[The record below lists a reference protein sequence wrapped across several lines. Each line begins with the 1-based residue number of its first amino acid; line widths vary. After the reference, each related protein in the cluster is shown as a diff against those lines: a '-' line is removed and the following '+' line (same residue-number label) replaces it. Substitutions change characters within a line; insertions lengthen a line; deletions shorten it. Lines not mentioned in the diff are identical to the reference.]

1 MTGDNLEAWRD
12 WLATAP
18 IGSARLAV
26 LEQRP
31 RTVVSGEEAASALL
45 DAVVA
50 RHGLMAHVQARQ
62 MADLAEL
69 SRVYP
74 DGTEW
79 LATELA
85 LALSVA
91 ESTAQTYLHEA
102 SETIRRLPATFAA
115 LDAGLISAVK
125 VAVIRSS
132 VEPVKDEQVVAAV
145 ERAVLGKAAGQT
157 VPQLR
162 ESCARAVIRHDRHGV
177 DARHQERKSKRR
189 MRRRHLEDGMAGLW
203 VESSA
208 QDIAAVWE
216 ACTALGQASRTPG
229 DERNGDQLRVDA
241 LVDVCA
247 HILDTGTWD
256 GTRLPDQ
263 QGRRPHIQVVVP
275 YQAFFGEPAGGE
287 LAGYGPIGG
296 EQALDIAAD
305 GTLQRLISDPLDN
318 SLIDAGRTRYT
329 PPENL
334 RRFVLA
340 RDRTC
345 VVPGC
350 RQPAY
355 RCEVDHVEKFRPGH
369 AHGGRTD
376 TDNLGT
382 LCRHHHRAKD
392 AGHYHLAVEP
402 ITGTWIWTTPLGRT
416 YTRPRTPQWNSDDWD
431 NQPPGESPRRRQSK
445 WDPHEDDPVDRKS
458 VRARRVAG
466 AGSHTGTDD
475 PPPF

>member
-1 MTGDNLEAWRD
+1 MSGGDLQAWRE
-12 WLATAP
+12 WLACVP

-31 RTVVSGEEAASALL
+31 QSVASGEEAASGLL

-50 RHGLMAHVQARQ
+50 GQGLLAHLQARQ

-74 DGTEW
+74 DGVEW
-79 LATELA
+79 LATELG

-91 ESTAQTYLHEA
+91 ESTAQTYVHEA
-102 SETIRRLPATFAA
+102 TETMRRLPATFAV
-115 LDAGLISAVK
+115 LDAGMISAVK
-125 VAVIRSS
+125 VAVIRSG
-132 VEPVKDEQVVAAV
+132 VEPLADEQVVAAV
-145 ERAVLGKAAGQT
+145 EWAVLRKAPTQT

-162 ESCARAVIRHDRHGV
+162 ESCARAVIRCDPRGV
-177 DARHQERKSKRR
+177 DARHRERTRQRR

-208 QDIAAVWE
+208 QDISTIWE
-216 ACTALGQASRTPG
+216 ACTALGQVSRIPG
-229 DERNGDQLRVDA
+229 DDRNLDQLRVDA
-241 LVDVCA
+241 LSDVCA

-263 QGRRPHIQVVVP
+263 QGRRPHVQVVVP
-275 YQAFFGEPAGGE
+275 YEAFFGEPAGGD

-296 EQALDIAAD
+296 AQAMDIAVD

-318 SLIDAGRTRYT
+318 TLIDAGRTRYT

-350 RQPAY
+350 RQPAH
-355 RCEVDHVEKFRPGH
+355 RCEVDHVRPYRPGH
-369 AHGGRTD
+369 SDGGRTD
-376 TDNLGT
+376 IDNLAT

-392 AGHYHLAVEP
+392 AGRHHLGVDP
-402 ITGTWIWTTPLGRT
+402 ITGSWTWTTPLGRA
-416 YTRPRTPQWNSDDWD
+416 YPRPPTPQWDPDDWD
-431 NQPPGESPRRRQSK
+431 NQPPGESRSQKPPK
-445 WDPHEDDPVDRKS
+445 WDPHDDPVGTKS
-458 VRARRVAG
+458 LRAGQLTG
-466 AGSHTGTDD
+466 AGSPD
-475 PPPF
+475 PSNDPRPF

>member
-1 MTGDNLEAWRD
+1 MTGDDLQSWRE
-12 WLATAP
+12 WLACAP

-31 RTVVSGEEAASALL
+31 RDVVSGQEAASGLL

-50 RHGLMAHVQARQ
+50 RQGVVAHLAARQ

-69 SRVYP
+69 ARVYP
-74 DGTEW
+74 EGTEW

-102 SETIRRLPATFAA
+102 QETMRRLPATFAA
-115 LDAGLISAVK
+115 LDAGVITPVK
-125 VAVIRSS
+125 AAVIRSS
-132 VEPVKDEQVVAAV
+132 VDPVKDDSVVAAI
-145 ERAVLGKAAGQT
+145 ELAVLGKASGQT

-162 ESCARAVIRHDRHGV
+162 QSCARAVIRFDPRGV
-177 DARHQERKSKRR
+177 DARHVERTRQR
-189 MRRRHLEDGMAGLW
+189 MMRRTHLEDGMAGLW

-208 QDIAAVWE
+208 QDIATIWE
-216 ACTALGQASRTPG
+216 ACTALGQASRVPG
-229 DERNGDQLRVDA
+229 EQRNLDQLRVDA

-247 HILDTGTWD
+247 HILDTGQFD

-275 YQAFFGEPAGGE
+275 YEAFFGQPAGGD

-296 EQALDIAAD
+296 AQAMDIAAD

-318 SLIDAGRTRYT
+318 TLIDAGRTRYT

-340 RDRTC
+340 RDKTC

-350 RQPAY
+350 RQPAH
-355 RCEVDHVEKFRPGH
+355 RCEVDHVQKFRPGRPD
-369 AHGGRTD
+369 GGRTD
-376 TDNLGT
+376 TTNLAI

-392 AGHYHLAVEP
+392 AGAHHLGVDP
-402 ITGTWIWTTPLGRT
+402 ITATWTWTTPLGRA
-416 YTRPRTPQWNSDDWD
+416 YTRPPTPQWNRDDWD
-431 NQPPGESPRRRQSK
+431 NQPPAHQRQPGQHQPR
-445 WDPHEDDPVDRKS
+445 WDPHGDPTASPPTGRTPS
-458 VRARRVAG
+458 AAACG
-466 AGSHTGTDD
+466 AFDG